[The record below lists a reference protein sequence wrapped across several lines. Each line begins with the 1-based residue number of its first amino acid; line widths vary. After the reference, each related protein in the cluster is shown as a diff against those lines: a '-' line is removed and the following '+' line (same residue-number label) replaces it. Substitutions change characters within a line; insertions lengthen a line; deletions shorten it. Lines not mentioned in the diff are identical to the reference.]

1 MPHTARMWLVVL
13 LAAVIHTNV
22 TPAPRRLGAVYFNGP
37 NESQVW
43 VDLDAQPLAKGG
55 NAPIRINFTV
65 KFRGRELA
73 DTPKTVTVRATVPA
87 LANPL
92 LVRMPTLQLRLA
104 DDTVFDLTAPGRTY
118 AFFASGVLCKDCPS
132 DTVAADIPFG
142 DFEHIATSSVVL
154 VDALGFEARLVP
166 EDAAAMRQMIE
177 ALRGGAVVRN

>member
-1 MPHTARMWLVVL
+1 MWLVAVL

-22 TPAPRRLGAVYFNGP
+22 NPTPRRLGAVYFNGP

-43 VDLDAQPLAKGG
+43 VDLDAEPLAKGG

-92 LVRMPTLQLRLA
+92 LVRMPVLQLRLS
-104 DDTVFDLTAPGRTY
+104 DDTVFDLTAPGKTY
-118 AFFASGVLCKDCPS
+118 AFFAGGPHCDNCPS
-132 DTVAADIPFG
+132 DTVAADIPFS
-142 DFEHIATSSVVL
+142 DLEHIAMSSVVL
-154 VDALGFEARLVP
+154 IDALGFEARLVP
-166 EDAAAMRQMIE
+166 EDAAAIRQMID